1 MNEKASTVIDLA
13 KYNGPV
19 YTGRQRGELLR
30 ETLHLDAMD
39 AEGAIVSVVVPTET
53 YTVSSSFFLGLFGP
67 SVVKAGSK
75 EAFYKRYDFQA
86 PAFLQEVMDGY
97 VARALQTRNLFT

>member
-1 MNEKASTVIDLA
+1 MSEETSKVIDLS
-13 KYNGPV
+13 KFNGPV
-19 YTGRQRGELLR
+19 YTGRQRGEMLR
-30 ETLHLDAMD
+30 ESLHLDQVD
-39 AEGAIVSVVVPTET
+39 AGGASVEVLVPAET

-75 EAFYKRYDFQA
+75 DAFYKLYHFKS

-97 VARALQTRNLFT
+97 VARALQTRNLFA

>member
-1 MNEKASTVIDLA
+1 MNEKDSTVIDLA

-19 YTGRQRGELLR
+19 YTGRARGELLR
-30 ETLHLDAMD
+30 ESLHLDAMD
-39 AEGAIVSVVVPTET
+39 AEGTPVRVLVPTET

-75 EAFYKRYDFQA
+75 EAFYNRYNFQA
-86 PAFLQEVMDGY
+86 PSFLKEVMDGY
-97 VARALQTRNLFT
+97 VARALQTRNLFA

>member
-30 ETLHLDAMD
+30 ESLHLDTMD
-39 AEGAIVSVVVPTET
+39 AEGTPVSVLVPTET

-75 EAFYKRYDFQA
+75 EAFYKRYEFQA
-86 PAFLQEVMDGY
+86 PGFLKEVMDGY
-97 VARALQTRNLFT
+97 VARALQTRNLFA

>member
-1 MNEKASTVIDLA
+1 MNEKTSTVIDLA

-30 ETLHLDAMD
+30 ESLHLDAID
-39 AEGAIVSVVVPTET
+39 AEDSAVSVLVPNET

-75 EAFYKRYDFQA
+75 EAFYKRYKFQA

-97 VARALQTRNLFT
+97 VSRALQTRNLFA